1 MDKINNIL
9 QEAGRTAEDK
19 ELERQF
25 KIACKKLGI
34 NPKETLQNY
43 MKQVIEES
51 KEKDRKMQAIQFHQQ
66 KCQAPVKMELDK
78 NHLLF

>member
-9 QEAGRTAEDK
+9 PEAGRTAEDK
-19 ELERQF
+19 ELERQY

-51 KEKDRKMQAIQFHQQ
+51 KEKDRKMQAIQFHQ
-66 KCQAPVKMELDK
+66 
-78 NHLLF
+78 